1 MLVLSRKPG
10 ECLVIGDVVVRV
22 LHSSASRVSIGV
34 EADRDVPIF
43 RGEVLE
49 GKPEPR
55 EDAA

>member
-1 MLVLSRKPG
+1 MSRKVG

-34 EADRDVPIF
+34 EADRDVPVL

-49 GKPEPR
+49 RKPEPR
-55 EDAA
+55 DDAA